1 MPTTKTFIMGTKPST
16 ELLHTPLVL
25 GNSWCCSHCACLGS
39 LQTVDDA
46 ALTNIRQTWSE
57 IFNVYDMLGRI
68 VAHLSKNISTS
79 RFSNSGTN
87 LYNRSSRVLCCN
99 VHTYDSD
106 GYGGLD
112 VCIPAVV
119 A

>member
-1 MPTTKTFIMGTKPST
+1 MPTTKHSLW
-16 ELLHTPLVL
+16 EQSHVQRLLHTPLVL
-25 GNSWCCSHCACLGS
+25 GNSRCCSHCACLGS

-87 LYNRSSRVLCCN
+87 LYNRSSHMCCVVTYIPTTPTVMVVLM
-99 VHTYDSD
+99 SAF
-106 GYGGLD
+106 LQ
-112 VCIPAVV
+112 
-119 A
+119 